1 MRWDS
6 YENFNQH
13 HEDSVDGVCSRPTGG
28 GGGLGGWGVHSFL
41 PKQIRLPRDTP

>member
-13 HEDSVDGVCSRPTGG
+13 HEDSVDGVWGRPRGG
-28 GGGLGGWGVHSFL
+28 GRWRFEGH
-41 PKQIRLPRDTP
+41 TPSSQADPPPEGHP